1 MGKRLADSEWI
12 ILKALWEHPPQTLK
26 SIISNVQKG
35 QPDVSWNYKTYHSYL
50 RTMCEKKLVSCEIKN
65 ARDNYYSPL
74 ITREE
79 ALEAEGDS
87 LLTRI
92 SGNSVG
98 ELVVM
103 LSESGKLSEKSQR
116 ELLRLAQSLEKRNNG
131 EEQK

>member
-12 ILKALWEHPPQTLK
+12 ILKALWGNKPQTLR
-26 SIISNVQKG
+26 SIISNVHEN
-35 QPDVSWNYKTYHSYL
+35 QPDVNWSYKTYHSYL

-92 SGNSVG
+92 SSNSVG

-103 LSESGKLSEKSQR
+103 LSESGKLSEKSRR
-116 ELLRLAQSLEKRNNG
+116 ELLKLAQSLEKRTEEG
-131 EEQK
+131 EA